1 MTPIAHAVHMEGSL
15 DASFAE
21 AMEGSLDASF
31 AEAPNLANAVGCRRP
46 QRPT

>member
-21 AMEGSLDASF
+21 A
-31 AEAPNLANAVGCRRP
+31 PNLASGRMPSTATTNMTRCAMWANVC
-46 QRPT
+46 